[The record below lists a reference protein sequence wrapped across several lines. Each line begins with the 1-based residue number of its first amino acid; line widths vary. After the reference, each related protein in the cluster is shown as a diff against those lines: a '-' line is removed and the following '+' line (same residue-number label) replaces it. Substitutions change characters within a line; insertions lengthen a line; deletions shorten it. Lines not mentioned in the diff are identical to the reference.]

1 MMDNNI
7 KTMELPPDPERAIM
21 GLRDTGYTFN
31 TAIADIV
38 DNSIAADAT
47 KIDIYIDLAPDNTT
61 TVYIVDNGSG
71 MDEMGLINAMKY
83 GSDRRKDPNSLGKFG
98 LGLKTASTSFCRKLS
113 VVSRAKDDSQIRKV
127 QWDLNHVAA
136 TNKWELLFPHVTED
150 ERILLDNTTNGKN
163 GTLVVWEDID
173 RFMNRE
179 YKTTSAAKAAF
190 QRQMDKLY
198 KHMAMVFQ
206 RFVDVEYQDV
216 KNVEICLNNTRI
228 DPWDPFCT
236 KESETTLV
244 SNYPIDIEVEGS
256 DKTMTAVLKAY
267 VLPRK
272 ESFSSA
278 ESMKAANIS
287 NDKQG
292 FYVYRENRLIHCGDW
307 MGMMAN
313 EPHFSLL
320 RIDFSFGYDFDELFN
335 VDIKK
340 SGIQLI
346 SEIYDDIKD
355 HFLPAPRREA
365 ENRYRK
371 AVQQRI
377 ARQTVDAHEGSN
389 KSIDTNAKSCEESQV
404 VQVGNDEAIIKNS
417 YGEFR
422 HKIAILSAS
431 KPGEVRVVP
440 VDSLD
445 CGQLW
450 EPAIVDGHHAIKLNK
465 SHAFYKKV
473 YYPVISSGFTV
484 IGMDSLLWALGEAE
498 LSTLNREV
506 AENYETLRF
515 RTSDFLKKLLR
526 DLPDPEVDDDK

>member
-1 MMDNNI
+1 MDTI
-7 KTMELPPDPERAIM
+7 RTMELPPDPERAIM

-47 KIDIYIDLAPDNTT
+47 RVYIHINMDPDNAV
-61 TVYIVDNGSG
+61 TVYVSDNGSG
-71 MDEMGLINAMKY
+71 MDEKGLINAMKY

-113 VVSRAKDDSQIRKV
+113 VLSRTKDDNEVRKV
-127 QWDLNHVAA
+127 QWDLIHVAT
-136 TNKWELLFPHVTED
+136 TNKWELLFPAVTDD
-150 ERILLDNTTNGKN
+150 EIDLLEEATQGGN

-179 YKTTSAAKAAF
+179 YSSVSSAANAF
-190 QRQMDKLY
+190 KRKIDKLN
-198 KHMAMVFQ
+198 KHLAMVFQ
-206 RFVDVEYQDV
+206 RFLDPEHSEVR
-216 KNVEICLNNTRI
+216 NVEIFLNDVAI
-228 DPWDPFCT
+228 KPWDPFCV
-236 KESETTLV
+236 KEAATSLITD
-244 SNYPIDIEVEGS
+244 YPIEIELEDS
-256 DKTMTAVLKAY
+256 DKKMTASLKAY

-272 ESFSSA
+272 EDFSSQ
-278 ESMKAANIS
+278 EKMKDANIS

-307 MGMMAN
+307 MGMMTN

-320 RIDFSFGYDFDELFN
+320 RIDFSFGHDFDELFN

-346 SEIYDDIKD
+346 SEIYDEIKD
-355 HFLPAPRREA
+355 NFLPAPRREA

-371 AVQQRI
+371 AMQQKI
-377 ARQTVDAHEGSN
+377 ARQTVDAHESSN
-389 KSIDTNAKSCEESQV
+389 MSIDTKAPSCEESQV
-404 VQVGNDEAIIKNS
+404 VLVGKDEAIIKNS
-417 YGEFR
+417 FGEFK
-422 HKIAILSAS
+422 HKISILSAAKS
-431 KPGEVRVVP
+431 GEVRVVP
-440 VDSLD
+440 VDTLD
-445 CGQLW
+445 SGQLW

-465 SHAFYKKV
+465 SHVFYKKV
-473 YYPVISSGFTV
+473 YYPVINDGFTV

-498 LSTLNREV
+498 LSTMNREV

-526 DLPDPEVDDDK
+526 DLPDPEIDDNE